1 MQLKHAGPVIIKTQ
15 NNKSFAKYFKQNL
28 WLYIFLI
35 PGFVYIFIFNYVP
48 MYGIIIAFKNFT
60 PVKGIMGSPWI
71 GMDNFE
77 YLFKSKD
84 FLVVLKN
91 SIVLSFLRLL
101 WGFPAPIL
109 LAIMLNEVKNLRFK
123 KGVQTVVYLPHFISW
138 VVLAGMVT
146 LFLAPSGGI
155 VNKFIELLGGKP
167 ISFLTEAKYFRTVLI
182 SAEIFKEIGWGT
194 IIYLAAMTGIDPQL
208 YEAAIIDGASR
219 IQRIRYITI
228 PGITTTIVVLLVMRM
243 GSILRNG
250 FEQVF
255 LLQSPL
261 VYSVSDIFET
271 YTYRVGLLEG
281 RFSYSTAVGLFQSVV
296 GFIMISITNNLSKK
310 INESSL
316 W

>member
-1 MQLKHAGPVIIKTQ
+1 MQLKHADPVIIKTQ

-296 GFIMISITNNLSKK
+296 GFTMISITNNLSKK